1 MELHELHI
9 LQGKPGAQHHG
20 VSVAG
25 ANMRGCTREISP
37 AVAAGRQ
44 DHKLRTEA
52 MNGAV
57 VELHADDAA
66 AAAILHD
73 QVDREELNE
82 EFGLVSQRLTVERMQ
97 HCMAGPV
104 GRRASALRR
113 RTLAELGG
121 HAAERALVDAAV
133 LGARERHAPMLEFIH
148 GGRRIAAEIL
158 DRILIAE
165 PIRPLNGVVHV
176 PSPIVWPHVAERRR
190 DAALRRDRVR
200 AGRKYLGDA
209 GRPQSRLRTANG
221 RPQSRAT
228 GTDNDDVERMV
239 GNRIG
244 GAATSRSG
252 VAVEGG
258 VGCHAIVFRNF
269 PSLAR

>member
-1 MELHELHI
+1 MV
-9 LQGKPGAQHHG
+9 P
-20 VSVAG
+20 SSSFMT
-25 ANMRGCTREISP
+25 N
-37 AVAAGRQ
+37 
-44 DHKLRTEA
+44 
-52 MNGAV
+52 
-57 VELHADDAA
+57 DAA

-82 EFGLVSQRLTVERMQ
+82 EFGLVSQRLTVESMQ
-97 HCMAGPV
+97 HCVAGPV

-121 HAAERALVDAAV
+121 HAAERALVDAAI

-148 GGRRIAAEIL
+148 GGWRIAAKIF

-176 PSPIVWPHVAERRR
+176 PSPIVWSHVAERRR

-200 AGRKYLGDA
+200 AGRKDLGDA
-209 GRPQSRLRTANG
+209 RRPKSRLRTANG

-228 GTDNDDVERMV
+228 GADDDNVERMV

-244 GAATSRSG
+244 GATTSRSG
-252 VAVEGG
+252 VAAEGG
-258 VGCHAIVFRNF
+258 VGYHVIVFRNF
-269 PSLAR
+269 LFKKLAR